1 MGDRRRILTTH
12 VGSLIRPPELVAYY
26 QAIEKALDGGPRVGE
41 AAFDNCVRESV
52 AAAVA
57 HQARLG
63 IDIVSDGEF
72 GKSWLWANY
81 TIDRMSGLEQRELSP
96 GEKPFS
102 PIHGVLAPFRGQY
115 PFTARTGAISRSS
128 TPSTIRLASS
138 SVASAD
144 ARGVGP

>member
-1 MGDRRRILTTH
+1 MEDRRRILTTH
-12 VGSLIRPPELVAYY
+12 VGSLIRPPELIAYY
-26 QAIEKALDGGPRVGE
+26 QAIEKALDGGPRVDE
-41 AAFDNCVRESV
+41 AAFENCVRQSV
-52 AAAVA
+52 AAAVE

-102 PIHGVLAPFRGQY
+102 PIHGKDRRDFEE
-115 PFTARTGAISRSS
+115 S

-138 SVASAD
+138 SAVSAD